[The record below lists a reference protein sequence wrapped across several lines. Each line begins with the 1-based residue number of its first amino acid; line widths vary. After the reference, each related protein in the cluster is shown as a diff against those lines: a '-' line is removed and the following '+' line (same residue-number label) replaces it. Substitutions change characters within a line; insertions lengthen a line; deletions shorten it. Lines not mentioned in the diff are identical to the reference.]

1 MEKVRYYH
9 DFLIESLEKK
19 EESALYL
26 WAILQAENP
35 EAELLPIALTN
46 VLEALGKTN
55 LTSEE
60 MAQHQAKLTEIFDKK
75 GVDVIY
81 NLAEWLQ
88 VLGLELTVQVK
99 EENTEETEEIE
110 ENTEI
115 LEEVMV

>member
-1 MEKVRYYH
+1 MIKSVSYH
-9 DFLIESLEKK
+9 DHLINFLSDPKACASYIQATW
-19 EESALYL
+19 EE
-26 WAILQAENP
+26 ENP
-35 EAELLPIALTN
+35 EVELMSLTLTN

-60 MAQHQAKLTEIFDKK
+60 MAQHQTKLTEIFDKK

>member
-9 DFLIESLEKK
+9 DFLIESLQKK

-26 WAILQAENP
+26 WAVFQEKNP
-35 EAELLPIALTN
+35 EKELLPLVLQD

-60 MAQHQAKLTEIFDKK
+60 MAQHQTKLTEIFDKK